1 MRRILFLF
9 SLLLMLAFGTTAFAQ
24 SANLNITSPQAT
36 ITVSGVVD
44 VVGTVNPPNLQA
56 YFLEVAEF
64 ALDPASASWTPVT
77 LPGRA
82 PVVGGVIAQWDT
94 TIIPNGV
101 YALRLTASLT
111 TGGTEQTIVGP
122 IRVSNAAGA
131 VVEPGAETP
140 TEPETSGPEV
150 VPSPEIV
157 NLLPLNVGGHMDQ
170 MDLTAAELIGGAGMT
185 WMKFQ
190 IRYINGDASL
200 LDVARD
206 RINFAH
212 ENGFKILLS
221 IPGDL
226 YELRAIGLETYAPL
240 YAGFVAQV
248 ADLGADA
255 IQVWN
260 EQNIDREWP
269 AEMINGQSYVYL
281 LRQAY
286 ETIKSVNEEVMVV
299 TGAPAPTGFFGGC
312 GQGGCDDNVY
322 YDQMA
327 SSGAANYADC
337 IGVHY
342 NEGILPPTAQGGDPR
357 GEYPTRYLP
366 LMIQRA
372 AYPFSVRG
380 TPMPL
385 CFSEIGY
392 LSGEGFPALPA
403 PFAWAAGTS
412 VQEQAEWLRDAVVVA
427 STQDDAEIDLFI
439 IFNVDFDRFVDDDPQ
454 GGFAII
460 RPDGSCPACDT
471 IATLKSTP

>member
-1 MRRILFLF
+1 MRRIVFMF
-9 SLLLMLAFGTTAFAQ
+9 MLLLVLAFDSVAFAQ
-24 SANLNITSPQAT
+24 SADLNITSPQAT
-36 ITVSGVVD
+36 TTVSGTVD
-44 VVGTVNPPNLQA
+44 VIGTVNPPNLQG

-64 ALDPASASWTPVT
+64 ALDPATASWTPVT
-77 LPGRA
+77 LPGST
-82 PVVGGVIAQWDT
+82 PVVADVIAQWDT

-101 YALRLTASLT
+101 YALRLTAALT
-111 TGGTEQTIVGP
+111 NGTNQQVIVGP
-122 IRVSNAAGA
+122 IRVTNTAGA
-131 VVEPGAETP
+131 VVEPGTDVEAET
-140 TEPETSGPEV
+140 GPNV

-170 MDLTAAELIGGAGMT
+170 MDLGAAEMIGDAGMT

-269 AEMINGQSYVYL
+269 AEMINGESYVYL
-281 LRQAY
+281 LQQAY
-286 ETIKSVNEEVMVV
+286 ETIKSVNEDVMVV

-327 SSGAANYADC
+327 AAGAANYTDC

-342 NEGILPPTAQGGDPR
+342 NEGILPPTARGGDPR

-372 AYPFSVRG
+372 EYPFSVRG

-392 LSGEGFPALPA
+392 LSGEGFPELPA
-403 PFAWAAGTS
+403 PFAWASGTS
-412 VQEQAEWLRDAVVVA
+412 VAEQAEWLRDAIVYA
-427 STQDDAEIDLFI
+427 STQQDAEIDLFI

-460 RPDGSCPACDT
+460 RPDGACPACDT
-471 IATLKSTP
+471 IATLQTQPT

>member
-1 MRRILFLF
+1 MRRIVLLF
-9 SLLLMLAFGTTAFAQ
+9 SLLLALALSTAAFAQ
-24 SANLNITSPQAT
+24 SADLNITSPQAT
-36 ITVSGVVD
+36 TTVSGLVD
-44 VVGTVNPPNLQA
+44 VIGTVNPPNLQA
-56 YFLEVAEF
+56 YFLEVSEF
-64 ALDPASASWTPVT
+64 ALDPSAASWTPVT
-77 LPGRA
+77 LPGRV
-82 PVVGGVIAQWDT
+82 PVTSGVIASWDT
-94 TIIPNGV
+94 TLVANGV
-101 YALRLTASLT
+101 YALRLTAALT
-111 TGGTEQTIVGP
+111 NGTNQQTIVGP
-122 IRVSNAAGA
+122 IRVNNTAGA
-131 VVEPGAETP
+131 VVETGSTPPAET
-140 TEPETSGPEV
+140 GAPEV
-150 VPSPEIV
+150 VPSPDIV

-170 MDLTAAELIGGAGMT
+170 MDVDAAELIGGAGMT

-248 ADLGADA
+248 ADLGTDA

-269 AEMINGQSYVYL
+269 VEMISGESYVYL

-286 ETIKSVNEEVMVV
+286 ETIKSVRPETMVV

-327 SSGAANYADC
+327 AAGAANYTDC

-342 NEGILPPTAQGGDPR
+342 NEGILPPTARGGDPR

-372 AYPFSVRG
+372 AFPFSVRG

-392 LSGEGFPALPA
+392 LSGDGFPALPA
-403 PFAWAAGTS
+403 PFAWAANTS
-412 VQEQAEWLRDAVVVA
+412 VQEQAEWLRDAIVYA
-427 STQDDAEIDLFI
+427 STQQDAEVDLFI

-471 IATLKSTP
+471 IATLQSPAP